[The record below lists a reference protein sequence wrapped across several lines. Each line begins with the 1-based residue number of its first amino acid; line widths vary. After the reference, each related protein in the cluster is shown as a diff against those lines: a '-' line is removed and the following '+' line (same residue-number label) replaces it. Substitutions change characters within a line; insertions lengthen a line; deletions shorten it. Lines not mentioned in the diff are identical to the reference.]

1 MKTKLTF
8 LLSLTFL
15 FLFSENSFGIDFG
28 KSEEEKFKGT
38 NIGIHICSQINMDIT
53 ERGFQCGQVGG
64 YQCLNKV
71 RIEKNLIRKK
81 CTKKHE
87 KIVEPRDWL
96 KLVNPKY
103 EEQQFGGG
111 YQLLLDIENN
121 STNKLLTSISIV
133 INYKDSSRESDQR
146 YKTATDVYVLPN
158 SSGRLVFYTDATEKD
173 TKKGNWSLEIR
184 DAWYVDFVLK

>member
-1 MKTKLTF
+1 MNKALTF
-8 LLSLTFL
+8 LLLLTFL
-15 FLFSENSFGIDFG
+15 FLFSGNSFGIDFG
-28 KSEEEKFKGT
+28 KSEEEKYKGT
-38 NIGIHICSQINMDIT
+38 NIGIHICSQVNMDIT
-53 ERGFQCGQVGG
+53 ERGFQCGQLGG

-71 RIEKNLIRKK
+71 RIEKNLIREK

-96 KLVNPKY
+96 KFVSPKFDELY
-103 EEQQFGGG
+103 GG
-111 YQLLLDIENN
+111 YRLLLDIENN

-146 YKTATDVYVLPN
+146 YQTAKDVYVLPN